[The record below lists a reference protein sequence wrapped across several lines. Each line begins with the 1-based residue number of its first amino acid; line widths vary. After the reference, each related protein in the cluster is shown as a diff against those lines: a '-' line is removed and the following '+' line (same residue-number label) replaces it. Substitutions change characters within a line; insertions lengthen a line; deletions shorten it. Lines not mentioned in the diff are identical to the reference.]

1 MGTLGE
7 ARVEALEHQLMRAW
21 LEGNRKAMKKLMSS
35 RFRLVV
41 GAKAPVLLDRK
52 SLIEAAGTGWRLN
65 GYRFGNSVYSR
76 TVGQSALFAAELEL
90 KMEIDGVDLSGSWWM
105 ADYWR
110 RSGMSRGWQLADRQ
124 LARLDDSAK
133 FPDAIRALQ
142 LWR

>member
-1 MGTLGE
+1 MANEGDM
-7 ARVEALEHQLMRAW
+7 AIEALEHQLMRAW
-21 LEGNRKAMKKLMSS
+21 LEGDRKQMKRLLSS

-41 GAKAPVLLDRK
+41 GGKAPVLLDRK

-76 TVGQSALFAAELEL
+76 KIVQSALFAVEVEL
-90 KMEIDGVDLSGSWWM
+90 KVEIDGMDLSGSWWM

-110 RSGMSRGWQLADRQ
+110 RSGLRQSWQLTDRQ
-124 LARLDDSAK
+124 MARLDEGTK
-133 FPDAIRALQ
+133 FPDAVRALQ